1 MPPILD
7 VAIGTVFVFLLFS
20 LVVSALNEVIL
31 SYLDQRA
38 KFLRMGLQELLGTS
52 TAAPKSG
59 FLRLVFSIGN
69 LLRPDPT
76 LFLWAPTV
84 SVPNPNDL
92 VQTLCSHGPI
102 NALSRSDK
110 GNAPS
115 YIPAGA
121 FVTSLLDL
129 LIKGTFNAPA
139 AVPAAVAPAAL
150 PDLST
155 GTIPDEL
162 RAAINNLPAGRL
174 KESLSSLLAV
184 AGQDLGVFKTALEG
198 WFNDAMDRVSG
209 WYKRFAQNWM
219 IVIGFVLAMILNVDT
234 LRIVQTLSS
243 NPNLAKAV
251 ANQAVAYS
259 KNNNPTSDA
268 NDKDKDAQK
277 AFQDSVAKLKD
288 TGIPMG
294 WDTAQLKALG
304 LDGKEITL
312 SLLWEKQNRI
322 GPWLSGHRGQVF
334 LLIAG
339 WLLTAFAASLG
350 APFWFDMLGRII
362 NIRNAGKAPN
372 EKDPT
377 ASANTIDPKSM
388 NATPHAPGAASGAP
402 VITKQPA
409 DLNIKVGDAAKFS
422 VVATG
427 ANLSY
432 QWQKTTDAGTND
444 IPGATTNTYEIA
456 AVALADN
463 GSKFS
468 CKITNLGGTMSSTAA
483 TLIVT

>member
-52 TAAPKSG
+52 TAAAPKRG
-59 FLRLVFSIGN
+59 LGRLWESIIS
-69 LLRPDPT
+69 LPIWKWIKHLFFVPPPAPDPD
-76 LFLWAPTV
+76 
-84 SVPNPNDL
+84 PNDL
-92 VQTLCSHGPI
+92 VQKLCSHGPI

-129 LIKGTFNAPA
+129 LIKGGLNAPA
-139 AVPAAVAPAAL
+139 AGAAAGAPAAAAPVTPL
-150 PDLST
+150 NLST
-155 GTIPDEL
+155 VTIPAEL
-162 RAAINNLPAGRL
+162 TAAINNLPEGRL

-184 AGQDLGVFKTALEG
+184 AGQDLGAFKTALEG

-294 WDTAQLKALG
+294 WDTTQLKALG
-304 LDGKEITL
+304 LDGKEITF

-322 GPWLSGHRGQVF
+322 GPWLSGHLGQVF

-350 APFWFDMLGRII
+350 APFWFDILGRII

-377 ASANTIDPKSM
+377 ASASTKAPTSL
-388 NATPHAPGAASGAP
+388 NATPHTPGAAP
-402 VITKQPA
+402 V
-409 DLNIKVGDAAKFS
+409 
-422 VVATG
+422 
-427 ANLSY
+427 
-432 QWQKTTDAGTND
+432 
-444 IPGATTNTYEIA
+444 
-456 AVALADN
+456 
-463 GSKFS
+463 
-468 CKITNLGGTMSSTAA
+468 
-483 TLIVT
+483 

>member
-31 SYLDQRA
+31 SYFDQRA
-38 KFLRMGLQELLGTS
+38 KFLQMGLQELFGTS

-59 FLRLVFSIGN
+59 FGRLMASIFPPIWNGIK
-69 LLRPDPT
+69 R
-76 LFLWAPTV
+76 FFVAPKAP
-84 SVPNPNDL
+84 VPNPNDP

-129 LIKGTFNAPA
+129 LIKGRLNAPA
-139 AVPAAVAPAAL
+139 ANAAADAPATPL
-150 PDLST
+150 NLST
-155 GTIPDEL
+155 GTIPAEVT
-162 RAAINNLPAGRL
+162 AAITNLHEGRL
-174 KESLSSLLAV
+174 KESLTSLLAV

-294 WDTAQLKALG
+294 WDTTQLKALG
-304 LDGKEITL
+304 LDGKEITF

-322 GPWLSGHRGQVF
+322 VPWLSGHRGQVF

-350 APFWFDMLGRII
+350 APFWFDILGRII

-377 ASANTIDPKSM
+377 ASANTPAPTSL
-388 NATPHAPGAASGAP
+388 NATPHTPAPGP
-402 VITKQPA
+402 I
-409 DLNIKVGDAAKFS
+409 
-422 VVATG
+422 
-427 ANLSY
+427 
-432 QWQKTTDAGTND
+432 
-444 IPGATTNTYEIA
+444 
-456 AVALADN
+456 
-463 GSKFS
+463 
-468 CKITNLGGTMSSTAA
+468 
-483 TLIVT
+483 

>member
-20 LVVSALNEVIL
+20 LVVSALNELIL
-31 SYLDQRA
+31 SKLDQRA
-38 KFLRMGLQELLGTS
+38 KFLRMGLQELLDTS
-52 TAAPKSG
+52 TAVPKSG
-59 FLRLVFSIGN
+59 LSRLVAIFPPIWNGI
-69 LLRPDPT
+69 RH
-76 LFLWAPTV
+76 FFVAPKA
-84 SVPNPNDL
+84 SSDPNDR

-129 LIKGTFNAPA
+129 LINGKLSGPA
-139 AVPAAVAPAAL
+139 ASSAASATPV
-150 PDLST
+150 DLST
-155 GTIPDEL
+155 ATIPAEVT
-162 RAAINNLPAGRL
+162 AAIASLPEGRL
-174 KESLSSLLAV
+174 KESLTSLLAV
-184 AGQDLGVFKTALEG
+184 AGQDFGAFKKALEG

-219 IVIGFVLAMILNVDT
+219 IVIGLVLAMILNVDT

-268 NDKDKDAQK
+268 NNKDKNGKDPQE
-277 AFQDSVAKLKD
+277 AFQDSVAKLQQ
-288 TGIPMG
+288 TGIPIG
-294 WDTAQLKALG
+294 WDATQLKDLG
-304 LDGKEITL
+304 LDGKKITF
-312 SLLWEKQNRI
+312 SLLWEKQSRI
-322 GPWLSGHRGQVF
+322 GPWLSGHRGQVL

-339 WLLTAFAASLG
+339 WFLTALAASLG
-350 APFWFDMLGRII
+350 APFWFDVLGRII

-377 ASANTIDPKSM
+377 APANAPAPTSL
-388 NATPHAPGAASGAP
+388 NETPHNPDPAPRTSGIA
-402 VITKQPA
+402 
-409 DLNIKVGDAAKFS
+409 
-422 VVATG
+422 VAT
-427 ANLSY
+427 
-432 QWQKTTDAGTND
+432 
-444 IPGATTNTYEIA
+444 
-456 AVALADN
+456 
-463 GSKFS
+463 
-468 CKITNLGGTMSSTAA
+468 
-483 TLIVT
+483 

>member
-31 SYLDQRA
+31 SYFDQRA
-38 KFLRMGLQELLGTS
+38 KFLQMGLQELLGMNP
-52 TAAPKSG
+52 AAPKSG
-59 FLRLVFSIGN
+59 LGRLKDSIISM
-69 LLRPDPT
+69 PIWKWIKH
-76 LFLWAPTV
+76 LFVAPTAPA
-84 SVPNPNDL
+84 PNPNDP
-92 VQTLCSHGPI
+92 VQKLCSHGLI

-129 LIKGTFNAPA
+129 LIKSAPPAAAPA
-139 AVPAAVAPAAL
+139 APL
-150 PDLST
+150 NLST
-155 GTIPDEL
+155 GTIPAAL
-162 RAAINNLPAGRL
+162 TAAITNLPTGKL

-184 AGQDLGVFKTALEG
+184 AGEDLGVFKTALEG

-259 KNNNPTSDA
+259 KNNNPTTDA
-268 NDKDKDAQK
+268 NNKDKEAQK

-312 SLLWEKQNRI
+312 SLLREKRNRI
-322 GPWLSGHRGQVF
+322 WPWLSEHRGQVF
-334 LLIAG
+334 LLLAG
-339 WLLTAFAASLG
+339 WLLTALAASLG
-350 APFWFDMLGRII
+350 APFWFDILGRII

-377 ASANTIDPKSM
+377 APANTPPPTSM
-388 NATPHAPGAASGAP
+388 NATPHTPGAAP
-402 VITKQPA
+402 V
-409 DLNIKVGDAAKFS
+409 
-422 VVATG
+422 
-427 ANLSY
+427 
-432 QWQKTTDAGTND
+432 
-444 IPGATTNTYEIA
+444 
-456 AVALADN
+456 
-463 GSKFS
+463 
-468 CKITNLGGTMSSTAA
+468 
-483 TLIVT
+483 